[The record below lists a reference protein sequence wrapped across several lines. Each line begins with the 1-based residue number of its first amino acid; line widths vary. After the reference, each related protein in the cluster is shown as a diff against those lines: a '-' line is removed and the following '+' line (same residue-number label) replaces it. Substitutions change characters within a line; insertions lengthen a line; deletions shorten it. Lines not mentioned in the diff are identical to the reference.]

1 MPLRNNIKIL
11 NVVDSVL
18 AVILLIAL
26 ILWALTV
33 SDQVIDNT
41 SDVAQMLQQHSS
53 MPHAFSEQR
62 HLQQSIRQLD
72 AIKKDIHFIQNQVIF
87 FVTSILLLLIAS
99 RLYLT
104 RHFQQL
110 TRTAQ
115 KAQQTAEEM
124 LRTKERFLTTMSH
137 EIRTPMNGVIGITRL
152 LMNTPLN
159 KKQTEFVESLAV
171 SGDHLLTVI
180 NDVLDFSKI
189 EAGKLHL
196 KAEPVEIRA
205 CIENVLNLL
214 SSKALEKDLEL
225 AYSVDP
231 AVPLYIEGDLGRI
244 RQILTNL
251 IGNAIK
257 FTDSGEVMVFV
268 TVKQRANHGYNL
280 EFKVSD
286 TGPGIPKDQ
295 IHSIFDQFQRLDNA
309 VSNKHEGTG
318 LGLAISKRLI
328 ELMQGN
334 IWVESTVNVGSNFY
348 FSLQTQAAAMP
359 DEGKLYLQTS
369 IPALTHKRI
378 LLVENNS
385 ANSQT
390 LHYCCTYWGMQT
402 DITRSSSEA
411 LAWLSAGKH
420 YDIAIMDSRL
430 PNNGAL
436 EIASYIRRRSTKQQL
451 PLILLAP
458 PNDKLDKN
466 SVRDCFNC
474 YLTKPLTRTR
484 LLNSLLSVLDVQED
498 GVLKAEATTQI
509 LGQVLPLKILLAEDN
524 PINQIVASA
533 ILQELGYNADIVPNG
548 QEAVTAACNQRY
560 DLILMDMQMPI
571 MGGLEATKQ
580 IKAILPPHKQ
590 PIIIAMT
597 ANALEGDKQICLDAG
612 MHDYI
617 SKPVLPETV
626 KNALQYWFTDRINYN
641 KEAAHE
647 SFSQS

>member
-18 AVILLIAL
+18 AITLLIAL
-26 ILWALTV
+26 ILWALNVSERV
-33 SDQVIDNT
+33 SDNT
-41 SDVAQMLQQHSS
+41 VEVAQILKQHLA
-53 MPHAFSEQR
+53 MPHNPVEKALLHESVQR
-62 HLQQSIRQLD
+62 LH
-72 AIKKDIHFIQNQVIF
+72 AIQKDIEFIQNQIIF
-87 FVTSILLLLIAS
+87 FITSILLLLITS

-115 KAQQTAEEM
+115 QAQQTAEDM
-124 LRTKERFLTTMSH
+124 LRTKERFLATMSH

-171 SGDHLLTVI
+171 SGEHLLTVI

-257 FTDSGEVMVFV
+257 FTDSGEVTVFV
-268 TVKQRANHGYNL
+268 AVKQRANKGYDL

-348 FSLQTQAAAMP
+348 FSLITQAAAMP
-359 DEGKLYLQTS
+359 DEGKLYLQTA
-369 IPALTHKRI
+369 IPALNRKRV

-385 ANSQT
+385 ANYQT
-390 LHYCCTYWGMQT
+390 LQYCCTYWGMHA

-411 LAWLSAGKH
+411 LAWLSAGKP
-420 YDIAIMDSRL
+420 YDVAILDSRL
-430 PNNGAL
+430 PNDGAL
-436 EIASYIRRRSTKQQL
+436 EIASYIRRRFAKTQL

-466 SVRDCFNC
+466 KVRDYFNC
-474 YLTKPLTRTR
+474 YLTKPLTRMR
-484 LLNSLLSVLDVQED
+484 LLNSLLSTLDVQD
-498 GVLKAEATTQI
+498 ALLKSEAPVQL
-509 LGQVLPLKILLAEDN
+509 LGQLLPLKILLAEDN

-548 QEAVTAACNQRY
+548 QEAVTAACNHRY
-560 DLILMDMQMPI
+560 DLILMDMQMPL
-571 MGGLEATKQ
+571 MGGLEATQQ

-641 KEAAHE
+641 KDVTHE
-647 SFSQS
+647 NFSQS

>member
-11 NVVDSVL
+11 NIVDSVL
-18 AVILLIAL
+18 AITLLIAL
-26 ILWALTV
+26 ILWALNV
-33 SDQVIDNT
+33 SDRVSDNT
-41 SDVAQMLQQHSS
+41 SEVAQILKQHLR
-53 MPHAFSEQR
+53 MPHNTLEQAR
-62 HLQQSIRQLD
+62 LQESIQRLHDIQ
-72 AIKKDIHFIQNQVIF
+72 KDIRFIQAQVIF
-87 FVTSILLLLIAS
+87 FISSILLLLITS

-115 KAQQTAEEM
+115 AAQQTAEDM

-244 RQILTNL
+244 RQVLTNL

-268 TVKQRANHGYNL
+268 AVKQRANNGYNL

-328 ELMQGN
+328 ELMQGK
-334 IWVESTVNVGSNFY
+334 IWVESTVNAGSNFY
-348 FSLQTQAAAMP
+348 FSLQTQAAVMP
-359 DEGKLYLQTS
+359 DESKLCLQTS
-369 IPALTHKRI
+369 IPALTQKRI
-378 LLVENNS
+378 LLIENNS
-385 ANSQT
+385 ANFQT
-390 LHYCCTYWGMQT
+390 LHYCCTYWGMQA
-402 DITRSSSEA
+402 DITRSSSEG
-411 LAWLSAGKH
+411 LAWLSAGKQ
-420 YDIAIMDSRL
+420 YDVAVIDSRL
-430 PNNGAL
+430 ANNGAL
-436 EIASYIRRRSTKQQL
+436 EVASYIRRRHTKEQL

-466 SVRDCFNC
+466 KVRDYFNC

-484 LLNSLLSVLDVQED
+484 LLNSLLSTLDVQD
-498 GVLKAEATTQI
+498 YLLKAEAPTQV

-533 ILQELGYNADIVPNG
+533 ILQELGYSADIVPNG

-560 DLILMDMQMPI
+560 DLILMDMQMPL

-641 KEAAHE
+641 KDSNHE
-647 SFSQS
+647 NFSQS

>member
-18 AVILLIAL
+18 AITLLIAL
-26 ILWALTV
+26 ILWALNV
-33 SDQVIDNT
+33 SDRVSNNT
-41 SDVAQMLQQHSS
+41 SEVAQMLQHHSI
-53 MPHAFSEQR
+53 MPHAPLEQLR
-62 HLQQSIRQLD
+62 LQQSVQQLQD
-72 AIKKDIHFIQNQVIF
+72 IQKDIRFIQNQVIF
-87 FVTSILLLLIAS
+87 FVSSILLLLITS

-115 KAQQTAEEM
+115 AAQQTAEEM

-159 KKQTEFVESLAV
+159 RKQTEFVESLAV

-225 AYSVDP
+225 AYSVDS

-268 TVKQRANHGYNL
+268 AVKQRANHGYGL

-328 ELMQGN
+328 ELMQGK

-348 FSLQTQAAAMP
+348 FSLHTQAAVMP
-359 DEGKLYLQTS
+359 DEGKLCLQTS
-369 IPALTHKRI
+369 IPALTQRRI
-378 LLVENNS
+378 LLIENNS
-385 ANSQT
+385 ANFQT
-390 LHYCCTYWGMQT
+390 LHYCCTYWGMQA

-420 YDIAIMDSRL
+420 YDVAIIDSRL

-436 EIASYIRRRSTKQQL
+436 EVASYIRRRQTKEQL

-466 SVRDCFNC
+466 KVRDYYNC
-474 YLTKPLTRTR
+474 YLTKPLTRAR
-484 LLNSLLSVLDVQED
+484 LLNSLLNTLDVQD
-498 GVLKAEATTQI
+498 SLLKSEVPGQL

-533 ILQELGYNADIVPNG
+533 ILQELGYSADIVPNG

-560 DLILMDMQMPI
+560 DLILMDMQMPL

-641 KEAAHE
+641 KEAEHE

>member
-18 AVILLIAL
+18 AITLLIAL
-26 ILWALTV
+26 ILWALNV
-33 SDQVIDNT
+33 SDRVSNNT
-41 SDVAQMLQQHSS
+41 SEVAQMLQHHSI
-53 MPHAFSEQR
+53 MPHAPLEQLR
-62 HLQQSIRQLD
+62 LQQSVQQLQD
-72 AIKKDIHFIQNQVIF
+72 IQKDIRFIQNQVIF
-87 FVTSILLLLIAS
+87 FVSSILLLLITS

-110 TRTAQ
+110 THTAQ
-115 KAQQTAEEM
+115 AAQQTAEEM

-159 KKQTEFVESLAV
+159 RKQTEFVESLAV

-225 AYSVDP
+225 AYSVDS

-268 TVKQRANHGYNL
+268 AVKQRANHGYGL

-328 ELMQGN
+328 ELMQGK
-334 IWVESTVNVGSNFY
+334 IWVESTVNMGSNFY
-348 FSLQTQAAAMP
+348 FALHTQAAVMP
-359 DEGKLYLQTS
+359 DEGKLCLQTS
-369 IPALTHKRI
+369 IPALTQRRI
-378 LLVENNS
+378 LLIENNS
-385 ANSQT
+385 ANFQT
-390 LHYCCTYWGMQT
+390 LHYCCTYWGMQA

-420 YDIAIMDSRL
+420 YDVAIIDSRL

-436 EIASYIRRRSTKQQL
+436 EVASYIRRRQTKEQL

-466 SVRDCFNC
+466 KVRDYYNC
-474 YLTKPLTRTR
+474 YLTKPLTRAR
-484 LLNSLLSVLDVQED
+484 LLNSLLNTLDVQD
-498 GVLKAEATTQI
+498 SLLKSEVPGQL

-533 ILQELGYNADIVPNG
+533 ILQELGYSADIVPNG

-560 DLILMDMQMPI
+560 DLILMDMQMPL

-597 ANALEGDKQICLDAG
+597 ANALEGDKQFCLDAG

-641 KEAAHE
+641 KEAEHE